1 MIADTLLNWD
11 KAELA
16 NILADKVADAD
27 DLIEAIPS
35 IEKPGAMEESV
46 LDDYIQ
52 SNWKI
57 ILSCFDVEELTAW
70 IDEKDYEAEWEQW
83 KNECVEQE
91 EEYAECM
98 NDLYY
103 MSIVELMFS
112 FRNLDLAERWGYMSK
127 FRKS

>member
-91 EEYAECM
+91 EEYAEYM

>member
-11 KAELA
+11 KTELA

-27 DLIEAIPS
+27 DLIETIPS

-52 SNWKI
+52 SNWRL
-57 ILSCFDVEELTAW
+57 ILSCFDVEELNGW
-70 IDEKDYEAEWEQW
+70 IEELDYEAEWEQW
-83 KNECVEQE
+83 RNECAEQE

-98 NDLYY
+98 NEIYFIS
-103 MSIVELMFS
+103 SI
-112 FRNLDLAERWGYMSK
+112 
-127 FRKS
+127 

>member
-16 NILADKVADAD
+16 NILANKVADAD

-103 MSIVELMFS
+103 MSIVELMYS
-112 FRNLDLAERWGYMSK
+112 FMTLDLVERWGYMSK

>member
-98 NDLYY
+98 NNLYY
-103 MSIVELMFS
+103 MSIVELMYS
-112 FRNLDLAERWGYMSK
+112 FMTLDLVERWGYMSK